1 MTLPLNTENLVF
13 ITCEAFT
20 SLPIKSLAVIT
31 VDGEVVC
38 GHCTSMAGLGKVC

>member
-1 MTLPLNTENLVF
+1 MMLPLNTGNLVF

-20 SLPIKSLAVIT
+20 SLPIKKVVIT

-38 GHCTSMAGLGKVC
+38 GHCTSMAGAR